1 MGSTYLHNWLAAQG
15 SVVGQG
21 SGSIVVQQGDGCVKW
36 VRPPPGSL
44 KCNVDASLLSRLQRL
59 GTGWVVRDDAGRAL
73 GWLKECYCG
82 NVVFELDSLLLVQEI
97 RTRQSNASYFGSLVE
112 NCLAPLDSFPDTPVV
127 FIKRSVNSVAHLLAT
142 MAGSASG
149 LKEWGPIPPL
159 VHDAFI
165 CDLLW
170 L

>member
-1 MGSTYLHNWLAAQG
+1 MSNGAQG
-15 SVVGQG
+15 PQDPKIAEVMAF
-21 SGSIVVQQGDGCVKW
+21 
-36 VRPPPGSL
+36 RE
-44 KCNVDASLLSRLQRL
+44 
-59 GTGWVVRDDAGRAL
+59 AL